1 MPMNTGAFSQL
12 LAPGFRKV
20 FFQAFKEREPQYS
33 MLFKVI
39 PSSRAYEEELE
50 VAGLGTMPTKDEGAA
65 VVYQDGTQGGKKRY
79 THFTYALGFRITEE
93 MWEDDLYAVMNRFPK
108 ELGKG
113 GRNAREVVSFN
124 VLNLGFSTQFGFQ
137 KFGANE
143 TLFSTAHSLIIGGAA
158 AAVTQANRSATDMD
172 LGVSS
177 LEAAILLFDN
187 LVDETNIPCVFIPE
201 LLVVPPNLKQVA
213 VELLGSEFKPYT
225 AGNEVNAFIRNNPM
239 RFIVV
244 NYLTNSNSW
253 FLFADDHDFKF
264 FERRPLRFQNG
275 DDFDTGDAKFKGSQR
290 FSVGASEY
298 RGSFGSLG
306 G

>member
-12 LAPGFRKV
+12 LAPGLRMV

-33 MLFKVI
+33 QLFKVI

-50 VAGLGTMPTKDEGAA
+50 VADLGTMPIKDEGTSII
-65 VVYQDGTQGGKKRY
+65 YQDATQGGKKRY
-79 THFTYALGFRITEE
+79 THVTYGLGFRVTEE
-93 MWEDDLYAVMNRFPK
+93 MWEDDLYGVMNRMPK
-108 ELGKG
+108 TLGKSA
-113 GRNAREVVSFN
+113 RNVREVTSFN
-124 VLNLGFSTQFGFQ
+124 ILNLGFTTQYGFQ

-143 TLFSTAHSLIIGGAA
+143 ALFSTAHSLIVGGAA
-158 AAVTQANRSATDMD
+158 GAVTQANRASTDAD
-172 LGVSS
+172 LGVAS

-187 LVDETNIPCVFIPE
+187 LVDETNIPCVYIPS

-213 VELLGSEFKPYT
+213 VELLGSEYKPYT

-244 NYLTNSNSW
+244 NYLTNTNSW

-264 FERRPLRFQNG
+264 FERRAVRFQNG
-275 DDFDTGDAKFKGSQR
+275 DDFDTGDAKFKASQR
-290 FSVGASEY
+290 FSAGASEY